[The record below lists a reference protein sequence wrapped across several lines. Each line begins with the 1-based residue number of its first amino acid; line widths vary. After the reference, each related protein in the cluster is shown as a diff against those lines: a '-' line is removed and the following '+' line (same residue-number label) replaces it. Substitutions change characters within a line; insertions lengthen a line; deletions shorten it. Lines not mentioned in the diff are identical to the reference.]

1 MQKAMGSDR
10 RNEEVRNKCPK
21 KNRWVA
27 ARAAAAG
34 APCLF
39 PWRTWGIRMGWAGT
53 GRTNANNPR
62 VAIDRSQMPVG
73 AEALEAAG
81 WPAGEWRCASG
92 HRAPSC
98 SLARTARKGR
108 RGRRVF
114 IPDQPGEIFY
124 WSDELLTSSANVH
137 AVAV

>member
-10 RNEEVRNKCPK
+10 RNEEVKNKCPK

-39 PWRTWGIRMGWAGT
+39 PW
-53 GRTNANNPR
+53 

>member
-1 MQKAMGSDR
+1 MPEKEPVGGGARGR
-10 RNEEVRNKCPK
+10 RRCSLPFSMADVGNQD
-21 KNRWVA
+21 
-27 ARAAAAG
+27 G
-34 APCLF
+34 L
-39 PWRTWGIRMGWAGT
+39 GG
-53 GRTNANNPR
+53 
-62 VAIDRSQMPVG
+62 DRSQMPVG